1 MVPLPNRS
9 RGLSLRQ
16 FTGNEPPTGMTE
28 TLIPFPWFDLVLIL
42 ALIFVNGLLSMSEL
56 ALVSSREARLKAMA
70 KSGSRGARAALTLA
84 SDPGRFLST
93 VQIGITLIGI
103 LAGAYSGASL
113 GMPVSQ
119 RIALFGVEPDTAQT
133 IGFGIVIVVTTFA
146 SLIIG
151 ELVPKQFALR
161 SPEPI
166 AAFTARPM
174 GWLSKATAPLVW
186 LLDQTS
192 KLIFRILGLNRESQ
206 NVVTAEELHLVVAE
220 AQTAGVLEE
229 SERAIISGIVRL
241 ADRPVREVMT
251 PRTDVDWIDINCGRE
266 QIRSTFAESTHSRLP
281 VAEGSVDNIIGVV
294 LARDM
299 LTALLDGREIDLRE
313 LARKAPVI
321 PDLMDA
327 MDALAVLR
335 GADVPLALVH
345 DEYGHLDGIVTPGSI
360 LAALAGAFAHDMD
373 DDDHPPLVERDDG
386 SWLVSGAANADLL
399 SDRLGLNLPHD
410 RDYATV
416 AGFALSVLKH
426 LPETGEKFR
435 HDGWTF
441 EIVDLDGRKI
451 DKLIASRPPR
461 RTRDD
466 EAKDAT

>member
-1 MVPLPNRS
+1 MR
-9 RGLSLRQ
+9 
-16 FTGNEPPTGMTE
+16 E
-28 TLIPFPWFDLVLIL
+28 TLLPFPWFDLVLIL
-42 ALIFVNGLLSMSEL
+42 ALIFVNGLLAMSEL
-56 ALVSSREARLKAMA
+56 ALVSSREARLKALA
-70 KSGSRGARAALTLA
+70 RSGSRGARAALLLA
-84 SDPGRFLST
+84 ADPGRFLST

-103 LAGAYSGASL
+103 LAGAYSGSTL
-113 GMPVSQ
+113 GEPVSQ
-119 RIALFGVEPDTAQT
+119 RIALLGLDPETART
-133 IGFGIVIVVTTFA
+133 VGFGLVIFVTTFT
-146 SLIIG
+146 SLVIG

-166 AAFTARPM
+166 AAFVARPM

-251 PRTDVDWIDINCGRE
+251 PRTDVDWIDVASTRE
-266 QIRSTFAESTHSRLP
+266 QIRATFARSTHSRLP
-281 VAEGSVDNIIGVV
+281 VAEGSVDNIIGVI
-294 LARDM
+294 LARD
-299 LTALLDGREIDLRE
+299 LLAVLLEGREIDLKA
-313 LARKAPVI
+313 LARQAPVI

-360 LAALAGAFAHDMD
+360 LAALAGAFAHDLHD
-373 DDDHPPLVERDDG
+373 DDDPPLVERDDG
-386 SWLVSGAANADLL
+386 SWLVSGAAMADLL
-399 SDRLGLNLPHD
+399 SDRLGINMPAE

-416 AGFALSVLKH
+416 AGFALSVLRH

-441 EIVDLDGRKI
+441 EIVDMDGRKI
-451 DKLIASRPPR
+451 DKLIASRPSR
-461 RTRDD
+461 KRN
-466 EAKDAT
+466 EDAADKASI